1 VKYHRLAV
9 AGFIPLL
16 APLYFVSASLL
27 KYELGIG
34 FLFNPLE
41 AFLAVSQRRDTFNL
55 ISPMVFLGGLLL
67 ALALNAY
74 ALLQLDVGK
83 EDGVVVGTVK
93 LRIKF
98 LNLAVAAGST
108 LLLVTLVGYVFL
120 ENFTYR

>member
-1 VKYHRLAV
+1 MIRVIIPRFYH
-9 AGFIPLL
+9 
-16 APLYFVSASLL
+16 SACSHYPLL

>member
-1 VKYHRLAV
+1 MKYHRLAV